1 MSRLFGPSTW
11 QIAAD
16 ELAAQVDA
24 ARSRKDRAIDALLS
38 ALAAPAPALAPASKL
53 NGSGA
58 YPPIPKTAPAFRAV
72 ARAKNKKKPPV

>member
-11 QIAAD
+11 RIAAD

-38 ALAAPAPALAPASKL
+38 ALAAPAPAPARKL

-58 YPPIPKTAPAFRAV
+58 YPPIPETAPAFRAV
-72 ARAKNKKKPPV
+72 ARAKDKKKPPA

>member
-1 MSRLFGPSTW
+1 MIRLFGPSTW

-38 ALAAPAPALAPASKL
+38 ALAARAPAPARRL

-58 YPPIPKTAPAFRAV
+58 YPPIPETAPAFRAV
-72 ARAKNKKKPPV
+72 ARAKDKKKPPA

>member
-1 MSRLFGPSTW
+1 MIRLFGPSTW

-38 ALAAPAPALAPASKL
+38 ALAAPAPARRL

-58 YPPIPKTAPAFRAV
+58 YPPIPETAPAFRAV
-72 ARAKNKKKPPV
+72 ARAKDKKKPPA

>member
-38 ALAAPAPALAPASKL
+38 ALAAPALAPASKL